1 MACCVAGTRTLKLL
15 LTSRFTAALF
25 AERRLYHSG
34 PVVFPKTLLLSTGT
48 ELHQNPFTRRIT
60 NLTHGDR
67 YRKGGIGTPN
77 YDVITEPGNV
87 SPMQYVPDSI
97 ARPSYAISGIVVGV
111 PKEVEI
117 KTEEQI
123 ARMREACKLARMIL
137 SRVSKQV
144 KAGVTTDELDRY
156 AHKLCIENN
165 AYPSPLNYRWFPK
178 SVCTSVN
185 NVACHGI
192 PDDRPLRD
200 GDIISIDVSVFYN
213 GYHGDCAETVMV
225 GHSVDD
231 RGKALVLT
239 TRECLERAISVCGPG
254 QKLSAIGRVISI
266 VASQAGFTVVP
277 AFCGHGIGTYFHGPP
292 DIYHFDNDEK
302 GEMMEGLVFTIEP
315 VITEGS
321 PDIAIMEDG
330 WTTVTVD
337 NSRTAQFEH
346 TVYICNEGA
355 EILTVL

>member
-1 MACCVAGTRTLKLL
+1 M
-15 LTSRFTAALF
+15 SRFTAALF
-25 AERRLYHSG
+25 AERRLHHNG
-34 PVVFPKTLLLSTGT
+34 LVALPKSPLLLTSADRN
-48 ELHQNPFTRRIT
+48 EKALTRRIT

-77 YDVITEPGNV
+77 YDVITVPGNV

-97 ARPSYAISGIVVGV
+97 AKPSYADSGIVVGV
-111 PKEVEI
+111 PKELEI
-117 KTEEQI
+117 KTEEQV
-123 ARMREACKLARMIL
+123 ARMRESCRLAKMIL

-213 GYHGDCAETVMV
+213 GYHGDCAETLMV
-225 GHSVDD
+225 GHPLDE
-231 RGKALVLT
+231 RGKALVQT
-239 TRECLERAISVCGPG
+239 ARECLDRAISICGPG
-254 QKLSAIGRVISI
+254 QKLSEIGRVISI
-266 VASQAGFTVVP
+266 VAAQAGFTVVP

-302 GEMMEGLVFTIEP
+302 GEMVEGLVFTIEP

-346 TVYICNEGA
+346 TVYICNEGV
-355 EILTVL
+355 EVLTVL

>member
-1 MACCVAGTRTLKLL
+1 MSGSVAKVCFLRPLL
-15 LTSRFTAALF
+15 IPRLTAALF
-25 AERRLYHSG
+25 TERRFHHNKHAVLPRSS
-34 PVVFPKTLLLSTGT
+34 PLSTGV
-48 ELHQNPFTRRIT
+48 ECKKRLLTRHIT

-67 YRKGGIGTPN
+67 HRIGTPK
-77 YDVITEPGNV
+77 YDVITEAGNV
-87 SPMQYVPDSI
+87 SPMQHVPDSI
-97 ARPSYAISGIVVGV
+97 AKPSYANSGIVVGV
-111 PKEVEI
+111 PREMEI

-123 ARMREACKLARMIL
+123 ARMRESCRLARMIL
-137 SRVSKQV
+137 NRVSKQV
-144 KAGVTTDELDRY
+144 KAGVTTEELDRY
-156 AHKLCIENN
+156 VHKLCIENN

-231 RGKALVLT
+231 RGKALVQT
-239 TRECLERAISVCGPG
+239 ARECLKRAISICGPG
-254 QKLSAIGRVISI
+254 QKLSEIGRTISI

-302 GEMMEGLVFTIEP
+302 GEMLEGLVFTIEP

-346 TVYICNEGA
+346 TVLICDEGV
-355 EILTVL
+355 EVLTVL

>member
-1 MACCVAGTRTLKLL
+1 MACCVARTRCLTPLL
-15 LTSRFTAALF
+15 MPRLALF
-25 AERRLYHSG
+25 AERRLHRG
-34 PVVFPKTLLLSTGT
+34 GGLVALPKYLLTGRNH
-48 ELHQNPFTRRIT
+48 ERVSTRRIT

-67 YRKGGIGTPN
+67 YRKGGIGTPS

-87 SPMQYVPDSI
+87 SPLQYVPDSI
-97 ARPSYAISGIVVGV
+97 AKPSYADSGIVVGV
-111 PKEVEI
+111 PKELEI
-117 KTEEQI
+117 KTEEQV
-123 ARMREACKLARMIL
+123 ARMRESCRLAKMIL
-137 SRVSKQV
+137 SRVCKQV
-144 KAGVTTDELDRY
+144 KAGVTTDELDKY

-213 GYHGDCAETVMV
+213 GYHGDCAETLTV
-225 GHSVDD
+225 GHSVDE
-231 RGKALVLT
+231 RGKALVQT
-239 TRECLERAISVCGPG
+239 ARECLDRAVSICGPG
-254 QKLSAIGRVISI
+254 QKLSEIGRVISI
-266 VASQAGFTVVP
+266 VAAQAGFTVVP

-302 GEMMEGLVFTIEP
+302 GEMLEGLVFTIEP

-346 TVYICNEGA
+346 TVYICNEGV
-355 EILTVL
+355 EVLTVL